1 VARLSHEDP
10 RVVTGSRAAAV
21 AHASLQGTY
30 SGAVSRLAAFALDAV
45 LSYLLF
51 TLALA
56 AVNFSVSIV
65 AGHPVHYTRSGS
77 VVVAVI
83 SIVWEFVYFAY
94 CWATTGKT
102 PGMVVLGIRVVR
114 ADGGH
119 AEAWRAVV
127 RTLILP
133 ISVALFFV
141 SLPLILLQRQHQ
153 APHDLAAGTA
163 VVYAW
168 DARAAKWRLLARGGA
183 RQQEVQA
190 TEPSAAGTAQPSP
203 TGTAQPSPTGTA
215 QPSPTG
221 TAQPSPTGTAQP
233 SATGDA
239 TPAAQH
245 ES

>member
-1 VARLSHEDP
+1 M
-10 RVVTGSRAAAV
+10 VTGSRAEAV
-21 AHASLQGTY
+21 ARASLQGDY

-45 LSYLLF
+45 LSYFLF

-56 AVNFSVSIV
+56 AVNFSASIV
-65 AGHPVHYTRSGS
+65 AGHTVHWSRSGS

-83 SIVWEFVYFAY
+83 SVVWEFVYFAY

-114 ADGGH
+114 ADGAH
-119 AEAWRAVV
+119 AEPWRAVV

-141 SLPLILLQRQHQ
+141 SIPLMLLQRAHQ
-153 APHDLAAGTA
+153 APHDLVAGTA

-168 DARAAKWRLLARGGA
+168 DARAAKWRLLARAGA
-183 RQQEVQA
+183 GQQI
-190 TEPSAAGTAQPSP
+190 PGT
-203 TGTAQPSPTGTA
+203 
-215 QPSPTG
+215 
-221 TAQPSPTGTAQP
+221 QP

-239 TPAAQH
+239 AVAGQPKDDGRGETAVGGPAV
-245 ES
+245 EVPEGI